1 MRFLE
6 RDVSAVRSPTDAA
19 ACTAA
24 HKQFLGHNL
33 GHETDGLIFAP
44 RFHVR
49 LVGAGARTRTRARAR
64 ARARARTW
72 ARAGTGAGRGG
83 SWDPRCEWTHG
94 KPAYTWTGL

>member
-49 LVGAGARTRTRARAR
+49 LVGAGARTRTRARA
-64 ARARARTW
+64 
-72 ARAGTGAGRGG
+72 GTGAGADMGAGGDRGG
-83 SWDPRCEWTHG
+83 AGRELGST
-94 KPAYTWTGL
+94 L